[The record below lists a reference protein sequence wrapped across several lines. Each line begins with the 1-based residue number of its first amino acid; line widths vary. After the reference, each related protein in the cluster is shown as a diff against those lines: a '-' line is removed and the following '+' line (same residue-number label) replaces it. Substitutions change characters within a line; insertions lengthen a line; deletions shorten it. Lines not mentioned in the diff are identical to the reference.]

1 MAYNKFNCFFIRSYT
16 SEETGE
22 PIEESTEIVLR
33 TKLVRES
40 KIRKFVLNK
49 LNIPDNEVT
58 IFKTFKARL

>member
-1 MAYNKFNCFFIRSYT
+1 MAYNKFNCFFTRSYT